1 MVNSASN
8 YSSTMSEHTTISV
21 NGLESTIYKL
31 ADKEARL
38 LLVERKEKK
47 EKIMTILAGKE
58 DSALEQAKNLVG
70 QYDCVFIS
78 PLKRAKETLKW
89 SRIECENVIETDILR
104 EVRRD
109 PCDFLENEIQIMET
123 IDEVIERAKK
133 ANEFIDTKSVSYDKI
148 VTS

>member
-1 MVNSASN
+1 MKS
-8 YSSTMSEHTTISV
+8 ISYIRHAESLF
-21 NGLESTIYKL
+21 NKDPNDNTPNCGLTSKGI
-31 ADKEARL
+31 
-38 LLVERKEKK
+38 
-47 EKIMTILAGKE
+47 
-58 DSALEQAKNLVG
+58 EQAKNLVG

-133 ANEFIDTKSVSYDKI
+133 ATLLINRSKFSKVAVLAHWEIIWYMTNYEIDLENSETKKYLTVCLT
-148 VTS
+148 V